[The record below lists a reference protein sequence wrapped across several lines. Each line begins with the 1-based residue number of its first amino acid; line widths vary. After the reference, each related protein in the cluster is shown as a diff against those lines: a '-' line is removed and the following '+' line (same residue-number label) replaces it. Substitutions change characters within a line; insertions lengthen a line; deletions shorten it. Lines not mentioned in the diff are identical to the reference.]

1 MINNRFNIVYHLLGL
16 VKLLFYKLKK
26 KKNMESLEM
35 LLVGLFPQNTI
46 KVDVENDGKIVIN
59 VDDIKIKFKLPYPD
73 PLHKIMYPDVDFSME
88 YTQLIVDEIKNQLNS
103 KQ

>member
-1 MINNRFNIVYHLLGL
+1 
-16 VKLLFYKLKK
+16 
-26 KKNMESLEM
+26 MESLEM

-59 VDDIKIKFKLPYPD
+59 VDDKKIKVKLPYPD
-73 PLHKIMYPDVDFSME
+73 SFHKVMYPDVDFSME

>member
-1 MINNRFNIVYHLLGL
+1 
-16 VKLLFYKLKK
+16 
-26 KKNMESLEM
+26 MESLEM

-59 VDDIKIKFKLPYPD
+59 IDDKKIKVKLPYPESF
-73 PLHKIMYPDVDFSME
+73 HKVMYPDVDFSME

>member
-1 MINNRFNIVYHLLGL
+1 
-16 VKLLFYKLKK
+16 
-26 KKNMESLEM
+26 MESLEM

-59 VDDIKIKFKLPYPD
+59 IDDKKIKFKLPETD
-73 PLHKIMYPDVDFSME
+73 PFHKVMYPGVDFSME

>member
-1 MINNRFNIVYHLLGL
+1 
-16 VKLLFYKLKK
+16 
-26 KKNMESLEM
+26 MESLEM

-59 VDDIKIKFKLPYPD
+59 IDDKKIKFKLPYPD
-73 PLHKIMYPDVDFSME
+73 SHHKVMYPDVDFYME

>member
-1 MINNRFNIVYHLLGL
+1 
-16 VKLLFYKLKK
+16 
-26 KKNMESLEM
+26 MESLEM

-59 VDDIKIKFKLPYPD
+59 VDDKKIKVKLPYPD
-73 PLHKIMYPDVDFSME
+73 SFHKVMYPDVDFSME
-88 YTQLIVDEIKNQLNS
+88 YTQLIVDEIKNQLKS

>member
-1 MINNRFNIVYHLLGL
+1 
-16 VKLLFYKLKK
+16 
-26 KKNMESLEM
+26 MESLET

-59 VDDIKIKFKLPYPD
+59 VDDKKIKVKLPYPD
-73 PLHKIMYPDVDFSME
+73 SFHKVMYPDVDFSME

>member
-1 MINNRFNIVYHLLGL
+1 
-16 VKLLFYKLKK
+16 
-26 KKNMESLEM
+26 MESLEM

-59 VDDIKIKFKLPYPD
+59 IDDKKIKFKLPYPESF
-73 PLHKIMYPDVDFSME
+73 HKVMYPDVDFSME

>member
-1 MINNRFNIVYHLLGL
+1 
-16 VKLLFYKLKK
+16 
-26 KKNMESLEM
+26 MESLEM

-59 VDDIKIKFKLPYPD
+59 IDDKKIKFKLPYPD
-73 PLHKIMYPDVDFSME
+73 TYHKVMYPDVDFSTE
-88 YTQLIVDEIKNQLNS
+88 YRQWIVDEIKNQLNS